1 MLTREEIKARLL
13 EHRPNICN
21 DLRADESEEFKNFTD
36 EECLDLLIQ
45 PLLME
50 RDRIVN
56 EYRERLDR
64 RFK

>member
-36 EECLDLLIQ
+36 EECLDWWVLAIEAVANAESKQ
-45 PLLME
+45 
-50 RDRIVN
+50 
-56 EYRERLDR
+56 
-64 RFK
+64 

>member
-36 EECLDLLIQ
+36 EE
-45 PLLME
+45 LM
-50 RDRIVN
+50 RPTSNFFAI
-56 EYRERLDR
+56 
-64 RFK
+64 K